1 MGQQGHQGRGGG
13 GRDSS
18 ACAVSHPDPAVWEQ
32 LLARNREGAQAATGE
47 EAPWLLCHGNGRG
60 PVRVG
65 GTGGGEASACQLAGL
80 VFRCKRNFSGK
91 EKLGG

>member
-47 EAPWLLCHGNGRG
+47 EAPWLLCHGNGRLLQW
-60 PVRVG
+60 VVENG
-65 GTGGGEASACQLAGL
+65 GTWKAGWG
-80 VFRCKRNFSGK
+80 VGK
-91 EKLGG
+91 GQAVAL